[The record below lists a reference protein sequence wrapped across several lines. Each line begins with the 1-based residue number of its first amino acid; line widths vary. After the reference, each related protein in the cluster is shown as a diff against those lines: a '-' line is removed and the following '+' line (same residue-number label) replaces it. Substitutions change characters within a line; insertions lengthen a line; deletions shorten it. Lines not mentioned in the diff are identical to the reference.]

1 MNEWERN
8 AINFIDNNNSAP
20 KNKLSQIEDAPF
32 LKLAGY
38 SNKRTKAHYE
48 SSSKSSKKQD
58 GASQFELRIADSE
71 PFKSKGRPSK
81 KPKN

>member
-1 MNEWERN
+1 MNECERK
-8 AINFIDNNNSAP
+8 AINFIDSNNSAP

-32 LKLAGY
+32 LKPAGY
-38 SNKRTKAHYE
+38 SNRRTRAHYE

-58 GASQFELRIADSE
+58 GTAQFELRIADSKSC
-71 PFKSKGRPSK
+71 KSKGRPPK